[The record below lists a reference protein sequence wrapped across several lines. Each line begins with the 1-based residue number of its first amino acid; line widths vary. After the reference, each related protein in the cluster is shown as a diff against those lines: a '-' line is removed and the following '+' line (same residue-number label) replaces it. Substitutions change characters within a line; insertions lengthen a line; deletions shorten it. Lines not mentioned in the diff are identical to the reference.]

1 VSLNTRRKTGD
12 TFLSVERDTYLDD
25 TNGDSLPHVSDGES
39 TKGRVVGVRL
49 DTEGLLRD
57 ELDDSSV
64 TRLDEL
70 GLLLNGLTSTLE
82 LMSMMYRQVESR

>member
-1 VSLNTRRKTGD
+1 MTRTLGD
-12 TFLSVERDTYLDD
+12 LSTLARRLLDGLDD
-25 TNGDSLPHVSDGES
+25 TNGNGLPHVSDGES
-39 TKGRVVGVRL
+39 TKRRVVGVRL

>member
-1 VSLNTRRKTGD
+1 MSLNTRRKTGD